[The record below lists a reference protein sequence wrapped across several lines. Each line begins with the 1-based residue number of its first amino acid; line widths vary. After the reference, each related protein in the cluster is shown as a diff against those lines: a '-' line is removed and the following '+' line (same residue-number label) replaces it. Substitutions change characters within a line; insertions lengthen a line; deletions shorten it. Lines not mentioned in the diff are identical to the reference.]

1 MELRDRIIHEAFELF
16 VKYGIR
22 TVTMDQIAGQLGISK
37 RTLYESFKDKN
48 NLLLEGMKVFMMNKK
63 EEALEIVKKTSNVV
77 EAIYTFGKWGDD
89 TKRKITPLF
98 FEDIRKYY
106 PEIYELF
113 FSKHKIRDFTITHTL
128 IVKGMD
134 EGVFLKDLNAD
145 LVNDYVHELMS
156 IIHDDTLFPK
166 NEYSESEIF
175 KNIIMPYFFGICTKK
190 GQQLIEQYFTDEL
203 NIRK

>member
-1 MELRDRIIHEAFELF
+1 MELRDRIIKEAFELF

-77 EAIYTFGKWGDD
+77 EAIYTFGKWGED

-98 FEDIRKYY
+98 FEDIKKYY
-106 PEIYELF
+106 PEVHEQF
-113 FSKHKIRDFTITHTL
+113 FSQHTVRDFTITHTL
-128 IVKGMD
+128 IVKGMN

-145 LVNDYVHELMS
+145 LVNDYVYELMN
-156 IIHDDTLFPK
+156 IIHNDSIFPK
-166 NEYSESEIF
+166 NEYSERELF
-175 KNIIMPYFFGICTKK
+175 KNIIMPYFVGICTKK
-190 GQQLIEQYFTDEL
+190 GQQFIEQYFTDEMVL
-203 NIRK
+203 RK